1 MDLGIFKTG
10 VGCVAAALALWLAGS
25 QAAAQ
30 NPPLGEVARK
40 EQERRKTVKKA
51 SDKVLTNKDL
61 PPAAARPAPTAPAPG
76 TGAPADT
83 TGQENKPPATTA
95 KDEEK
100 EEAWWRQ
107 RITQAREGLRRSE
120 VFLEALQTRV
130 NVLSADFVNRDDPV
144 QRARIGEDRQKALAE
159 MERVQAEIAS
169 FKKQIED
176 IEEEARKAGIPPGWL
191 R

>member
-1 MDLGIFKTG
+1 MVNSGIRTVKAIWMA
-10 VGCVAAALALWLAGS
+10 VVLALALP
-25 QAAAQ
+25 AASSAQ

-40 EQERRKTVKKA
+40 EQARRKAAK
-51 SDKVLTNKDL
+51 SSEKVLTNKDL
-61 PPAAARPAPTAPAPG
+61 PPAPAKPAPTQSPADAAAPAG
-76 TGAPADT
+76 EQKEAPADPA
-83 TGQENKPPATTA
+83 GQKS
-95 KDEEK
+95 EEK

-107 RITQAREGLRRSE
+107 RITQARDGLRRSE

-159 MERVQAEIAS
+159 MERVQGEIEQY
-169 FKKQIED
+169 KKQIAD
-176 IEEEARKAGIPPGWL
+176 IEEEARKAGVPPGWL